1 VLRVAKFS
9 LGSSSALI
17 SSGEPGRDGHD
28 GRDGRDGREGARNGG
43 DGGARLRVAMI
54 HLSDFRLDS
63 RIQRQARALAG
74 RGDEVDLLCVGERE
88 AIQVGEG
95 SIRTHPLMADKPQGG
110 GRAYVRGYGE
120 FLLRAL
126 WRLSA
131 LDMRKRFDLIE
142 VHNMPDILTA
152 AALVPRLRGVPVI
165 LNVHDT
171 FPELFA
177 TKYGWPQDHAL
188 VRLLE
193 REERLSAA
201 LATRVITVTDQ
212 ARVCLEERG
221 VGVGRSSVIM
231 NSPDERVFGPPR
243 EPVRWPEAGPLRV
256 LYHGGLAPRFGVET
270 LIRSFGRLGS
280 TVPRLELRV
289 CGSGEDR
296 DRLAAL
302 AGEIDGERIEVA
314 AEPVPFERIPA
325 ELEAAH
331 IGVVPTLHDRF
342 TELLLPVKLL
352 EYAHMG
358 LPVVSS
364 RLPGIGGYFS
374 ERELCEFKAGD
385 PEDLARAIE
394 TICADPVAARER
406 AIRATARLRD
416 IAWEQQRERYLG
428 LVDELTARRSSASFA
443 TLSASARTDSPLS
456 SRG

>member
-1 VLRVAKFS
+1 VLRAAKAP
-9 LGSSSALI
+9 LGITPALV
-17 SSGEPGRDGHD
+17 SEATSER
-28 GRDGRDGREGARNGG
+28 GG
-43 DGGARLRVAMI
+43 GLRVAMI

-63 RIQRQARALAG
+63 RIQRQARALAE

-88 AIQVGEG
+88 VLAVGDG
-95 SIRTHPLMADKPQGG
+95 LIRTHPLVSSKPQGG
-110 GRAYVRGYGE
+110 GRSYVRGYGD

-126 WRLSA
+126 WRLTT
-131 LDMRKRFDLIE
+131 LDLRKRFDLVE

-152 AALVPRLRGVPVI
+152 AALGPRLRGVPVI

-177 TKYGWPQDHAL
+177 TKYGWPHDHRL

-212 ARVCLEERG
+212 ARRCLEERG
-221 VGVGRSSVIM
+221 VGVGHSSVIM
-231 NSPDERVFGPPR
+231 NSPDERVFGPAR
-243 EPVRWPEAGPLRV
+243 APVSWPESGPLRV

-270 LIRSFGRLGS
+270 LIRAFARLRTS
-280 TVPRLELRV
+280 VPRLQLRV

-302 AGEIDGERIEVA
+302 AGEIDPERIDIS
-314 AEPVPFERIPA
+314 AEPVPFEQIPS

-358 LPVVSS
+358 LPVVASN
-364 RLPGIGGYFS
+364 LPGIAGYFS
-374 ERELCEFKAGD
+374 ERELSWFKPGD

-394 TICADPVAARER
+394 SICLDPG
-406 AIRATARLRD
+406 TARLRAERATASLRA

-428 LVDELTARRSSASFA
+428 LVDELTGRAVPAPRRVRSSASPA
-443 TLSASARTDSPLS
+443 TRSASSTTDSPLS

>member
-1 VLRVAKFS
+1 VLRAANAS
-9 LGSSSALI
+9 LGSSPTLV
-17 SSGEPGRDGHD
+17 SGSEAGRD
-28 GRDGRDGREGARNGG
+28 ARAG
-43 DGGARLRVAMI
+43 LRVAMI
-54 HLSDFRLDS
+54 HLSDFSLDS
-63 RIQRQARALAG
+63 RIQRQARALAQ

-88 AIQVGEG
+88 VIQVGDG
-95 SIRTHPLMADKPQGG
+95 LIRTHPLMAAKPQGG

-120 FLLRAL
+120 FLMRAL
-126 WRLSA
+126 WRLST
-131 LDMRKRFDLIE
+131 LDLRKRFDLVE
-142 VHNMPDILTA
+142 AHNMPDILTA

-177 TKYGWPQDHAL
+177 TKYGWPQDHRL

-212 ARVCLEERG
+212 ARHCLEQRG

-243 EPVRWPEAGPLRV
+243 EPVSWPQEGPLRV

-270 LIRSFGRLGS
+270 LIRSFGHLRG
-280 TVPRLELRV
+280 TVPRLQLRV

-302 AGEIDGERIEVA
+302 AQEIDGERIDVA

-358 LPVVSS
+358 LPIVSS

-394 TICADPVAARER
+394 EICADPASAHER
-406 AIRATARLRD
+406 ATRATARLRD

-428 LVDELTARRSSASFA
+428 LVDELTGRRSSASVA
-443 TLSASARTDSPLS
+443 TRSASPTTDSPFS